1 MLLTLRGVPVLYSGD
16 EQGFTGD
23 GGDQDAR
30 EDMFP
35 SKVAVYNDN
44 ELIGTDATTARSNFD
59 PDHPLYRAFARLAKL
74 RQDHVAFRR
83 GEQRIRTYAEKPGL
97 FAVSRIDAASG
108 QEILLAFNTSN
119 APLSANVA
127 VDPLKNNYTALY
139 GDCPARSAAPGQLAI
154 KLPPLGY
161 MICKAQ

>member
-35 SKVAVYNDN
+35 SKVAISNDHD
-44 ELIGTDATTARSNFD
+44 LIGTEATTAQSNFD

-74 RQDHVAFRR
+74 RQAHVALRS
-83 GEQRIRTYAEKPGL
+83 GELRIRTYADKQGSYAML
-97 FAVSRIDAASG
+97 RHDADSG
-108 QEILLAFNTSN
+108 Q
-119 APLSANVA
+119 
-127 VDPLKNNYTALY
+127 ALQ
-139 GDCPARSAAPGQLAI
+139 PHFTVRRHAAQER
-154 KLPPLGY
+154 
-161 MICKAQ
+161 

>member
-35 SKVAVYNDN
+35 SKGAIYNDN
-44 ELIGTDATTARSNFD
+44 DLIGTEATTAQSNFD

-74 RQDHVAFRR
+74 RQDHVALRR

-108 QEILLAFNTSN
+108 QEILLAFNTSRSEEHTSE
-119 APLSANVA
+119 LQSLMRISYA
-127 VDPLKNNYTALY
+127 VFCLKKKKKNKTH
-139 GDCPARSAAPGQLAI
+139 RT
-154 KLPPLGY
+154 
-161 MICKAQ
+161 

>member
-1 MLLTLRGVPVLYSGD
+1 MLLLVSLFSVIRCCVCDCRSVFFLMIRRPPRSTRTDTLFPYTTLFRSTELAHAMLLTLRGVPVLYSGD

-44 ELIGTDATTARSNFD
+44 DLIGTDATTAQSNFD

-74 RQDHVAFRR
+74 RQDHVALRR
-83 GEQRIRTYAEKPGL
+83 GEQRIR
-97 FAVSRIDAASG
+97 S
-108 QEILLAFNTSN
+108 
-119 APLSANVA
+119 
-127 VDPLKNNYTALY
+127 
-139 GDCPARSAAPGQLAI
+139 
-154 KLPPLGY
+154 
-161 MICKAQ
+161 

>member
-1 MLLTLRGVPVLYSGD
+1 
-16 EQGFTGD
+16 
-23 GGDQDAR
+23 
-30 EDMFP
+30 MFP

-44 ELIGTDATTARSNFD
+44 DLIGTDATTAQSNFD

-74 RQDHVAFRR
+74 RQDHVALRR

-119 APLSANVA
+119 APLRSEEHTSELQSLMRNSYA
-127 VDPLKNNYTALY
+127 VYCLNKKKTTQTYT
-139 GDCPARSAAPGQLAI
+139 R
-154 KLPPLGY
+154 
-161 MICKAQ
+161 